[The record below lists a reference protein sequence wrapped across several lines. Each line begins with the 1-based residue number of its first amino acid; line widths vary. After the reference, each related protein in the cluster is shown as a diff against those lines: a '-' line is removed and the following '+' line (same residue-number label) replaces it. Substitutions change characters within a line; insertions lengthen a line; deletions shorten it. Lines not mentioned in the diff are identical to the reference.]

1 MKFAGPTKKM
11 MQALEDEGL
20 NIRWPKAGTV
30 KDDNTLAIEGTFYT
44 GTAGQY
50 EKLVLIDL
58 RDEGDLSTK
67 SNVDAAISNQLYVAY
82 DCFSIDEEVKLN
94 MEGTEEERLERGVP
108 DAASLVEDLQ
118 EEESRLKRFADVAE
132 AVSSGCE
139 IPAEKGEEKVVTLT
153 AEMAETVKEIMA
165 GAVPHL
171 TDRNIERVNEIIHEI
186 NRQLEG

>member
-20 NIRWPKAGTV
+20 NIRWPDAGNV

-44 GTAGQY
+44 GPAGQY

-58 RDEGDLSTK
+58 RNEGDLSTK
-67 SNVDAAISNQLYVAY
+67 SNVDAAISNQLDEAY
-82 DCFSIDEEVKLN
+82 ENFSVDEEMELN
-94 MEGTEEERLERGVP
+94 MGANGAP
-108 DAASLVEDLQ
+108 SAADLLADMQ
-118 EEESRLKRFADVAE
+118 EQDSRLKRFAEVAE
-132 AVSSGCE
+132 AVSSGRE

-153 AEMAETVKEIMA
+153 AEMAEMVKEIMA

>member
-20 NIRWPKAGTV
+20 NIRWPDAGNV

-44 GTAGQY
+44 GPAGQY

-58 RDEGDLSTK
+58 RNEGDLSTK
-67 SNVDAAISNQLYVAY
+67 KNVDAAISNQLDEAY
-82 DCFSIDEEVKLN
+82 ENFSVDEEMQLN
-94 MEGTEEERLERGVP
+94 MGANGAP
-108 DAASLVEDLQ
+108 DAADLLADMQ
-118 EEESRLKRFADVAE
+118 EQDSRLKRFSEVAE
-132 AVSSGCE
+132 AVSSGRE

-153 AEMAETVKEIMA
+153 AETAEMVKEVMA
-165 GAVPHL
+165 RAVPHL

>member
-1 MKFAGPTKKM
+1 M

-20 NIRWPKAGTV
+20 NIRWPDAGTV
-30 KDDNTLAIEGTFYT
+30 KDENTLAIEGTFYT

-58 RDEGDLSTK
+58 RNEGDLSTK
-67 SNVDAAISNQLYVAY
+67 SKVDAAIWNQLDLAY
-82 DCFSIDEEVKLN
+82 DNFSIDEEMQLN
-94 MEGTEEERLERGVP
+94 MEGTEEERLARGVP
-108 DAASLVEDLQ
+108 SAEELLEDMEEQ
-118 EEESRLKRFADVAE
+118 ERRLERFSDVAG
-132 AVSSGCE
+132 AVYSGRE

-153 AEMAETVKEIMA
+153 AEMAEEVKEIMA